1 MELPKVPSATVGGVG
16 QDMGISP
23 LQNSAPLPSVSDSSN
38 NLVPQSEFGATSQLL
53 GDKFPSNNRT
63 PNMNGADSSLNSHI
77 PTSIAPS
84 TPSSSN
90 LDMTSNQSLDTAP
103 KTVDMKPSS
112 STGLL
117 SQAPGLGLPP
127 TEQSAYPEFNTGNTS
142 VPSYQSSSVD
152 DMMPSQYP
160 ASVDGGLSV
169 PDQNSDGIMNPTSV
183 YDPSSVGTSSHHP
196 HSLPPQSLGLS
207 PFSHQQEMAALQQQL
222 QEMYCMPPGPDHQ
235 EKVITYSPLIIT
247 FTLKLKVLDVV
258 IRIEL
263 TEKVVFIFSGASVYL
278 VAKRVIRSKTALKPD

>member
-1 MELPKVPSATVGGVG
+1 MPVSPQQWPHQPSRPPVGINGGIGMLEPQSNQGISYLPHTACDSRSLEPLKVPSTTVGGAG

-23 LQNSAPLPSVSDSSN
+23 LQNSAPLPAVSDSSN
-38 NLVPQSEFGATSQLL
+38 NLVPQSEFGASQLL

-63 PNMNGADSSLNSHI
+63 PNINGADNSLNSHI
-77 PTSIAPS
+77 PSSIAPS

-117 SQAPGLGLPP
+117 PQAPGLGLPP
-127 TEQSAYPEFNTGNTS
+127 TEQSPYAEFSTGNTS

-152 DMMPSQYP
+152 DMMPSQFP
-160 ASVDGGLSV
+160 APVDGGLSV
-169 PDQNSDGIMNPTSV
+169 PDQNSDGRMNPPSV

-196 HSLPPQSLGLS
+196 HSLPPPSLGLS

-235 EKVITYSPLIIT
+235 EKVITYSLLIT
-247 FTLKLKVLDVV
+247 F
-258 IRIEL
+258 
-263 TEKVVFIFSGASVYL
+263 
-278 VAKRVIRSKTALKPD
+278 P